1 MNAPATAEARPD
13 TGRPG
18 PGRFLRWD
26 TAVGALLVAAFLVG
40 TGTTDG
46 FSDTANL
53 AAALN
58 DTAEIA
64 LIALPMTLLV
74 VAGQVDLSV
83 ASMLGLSSALAGRL
97 WDAGWTF
104 ETIVPLC
111 LLIGALGGLLN
122 GWLVTRVGLPSLA
135 VTIGTLTLYRGLA
148 SVVLG
153 NKAVADF
160 PESYARWASN
170 TETVPGTFVP
180 WPIALFCLL
189 AVAAAIALHCTGFGR
204 ALFAVGAQEDAARFA
219 GIRVKRLKL
228 VLFTLSGLVASFA
241 GIVYTLRYG
250 SARAD
255 NGLGLELAVVAAVLL
270 GGVDFDGGKGTLG
283 GAVAGVLLIGVLDNL
298 LTLNDISHEIQVIV
312 TGVLLVVSVLTPRL
326 AAVLTARRRRR
337 AAAG

>member
-58 DTAEIA
+58 DTAEVA

>member
-1 MNAPATAEARPD
+1 M
-13 TGRPG
+13 
-18 PGRFLRWD
+18 RWD